1 MKVLVTGGAGFIGS
15 YIVDRLVSDG
25 YSVRIYDNLEPQ
37 VHHGT
42 VPDYLNRDAEFI
54 QADICNEER
63 LDEALDGVDVV
74 FHKAAMVGVGQ
85 SMYQPL
91 KYTRVN
97 TLGAAT
103 LLDLIVN
110 KHRDHIRKVI
120 VAASMS
126 EYGEGLYR
134 CERHGPIKPAPRSD
148 AQLERYEWDLRCPEC
163 GSLLAPIPTP
173 ETAPLDCSSI
183 YALNK
188 RDHED
193 YFLNIGKAF
202 GVPTVALRYF
212 NVYGPRQSLSNP
224 YTGVAAIFISRL
236 KALKNPVI
244 FEDGE
249 QSRDFVS
256 VHDIADANITVMND
270 GRADYQVFNVGSG
283 LKIAIRE
290 LAELIV
296 SATGSTATV
305 EVTNQYRKGDIRHCF
320 ADVSKIERAIDWKPK
335 ADRIGALRELIAW
348 SETADS
354 KDTFEEAAAILRQKG
369 VI

>member
-1 MKVLVTGGAGFIGS
+1 
-15 YIVDRLVSDG
+15 
-25 YSVRIYDNLEPQ
+25 
-37 VHHGT
+37 
-42 VPDYLNRDAEFI
+42 
-54 QADICNEER
+54 
-63 LDEALDGVDVV
+63 
-74 FHKAAMVGVGQ
+74 MVGVGQ
-85 SMYQPL
+85 SMIQPL

-110 KHRDHIRKVI
+110 KHRDHIRKVV

-134 CERHGPIKPAPRSD
+134 CAQHGDVKPELRTDEQLRDHEWECTCPICGNHVAPV
-148 AQLERYEWDLRCPEC
+148 
-163 GSLLAPIPTP
+163 PTP
-173 ETAPLDCSSI
+173 ETTPLACSSI

-236 KALKNPVI
+236 KAGRNPVI

-256 VHDIADANITVMND
+256 VHDIADANVAVMND
-270 GRADYQVFNVGSG
+270 DRADYEVFNIGSG
-283 LKIAIRE
+283 LKITISE
-290 LAELIV
+290 LARLIIDIYG
-296 SATGSTATV
+296 ARADI

-320 ADVSKIERAIDWKPK
+320 ADVSKIEKAIGWKP
-335 ADRIGALRELIAW
+335 AAGRSAALRELVAW
-348 SETADS
+348 SETAES
-354 KDTFEEAAAILRQKG
+354 KDTFDEASRILKQKG